1 MAKGSEQGRRISVEL
16 SDAVLTRI
24 DALKRSWG
32 HRSRGPV
39 VEQLLLMVL
48 SQEGESPEDD
58 GAELDNGVIATPR
71 ESPAEASALVAVS
84 IAALEAPMPVADV
97 GGDDDS
103 PWTGDVGTSR
113 SGAGIDL
120 PGFVRRRS
128 REVRQSL
135 AVDGPDAL
143 AGERPAV
150 IGADQLLTCL
160 EAVRVHWLELYG
172 QTPQQA
178 VVDGAV
184 HWLSQDIWPAAEA
197 SGGQPFHWGAMER
210 VLSGL
215 APAWSVGPPSLER
228 VLVAAGLLED
238 PFGAST
244 LHLRIPSLVGR
255 LVQRLRRRRRGSPF
269 LDLGSTLTIQGS
281 LRLLQLPTAP
291 DHVLTLHQIRE
302 AYRQLAL
309 AHHPDTGG
317 DPEAM
322 RRLNEAYQLLK
333 QRVLSRIR

>member
-16 SDAVLTRI
+16 SDTVLTRI
-24 DALKRSWG
+24 DELRRAWG

-48 SQEGESPEDD
+48 SQEGERLEGDSGE
-58 GAELDNGVIATPR
+58 AEGLEPHPSLEVAP
-71 ESPAEASALVAVS
+71 EASAMVPVS
-84 IAALEAPMPVADV
+84 IAALEAPLPAATADL
-97 GGDDDS
+97 DDDP
-103 PWTGDVGTSR
+103 PWPAEASSGRSVG
-113 SGAGIDL
+113 GIDL

-135 AVDGPDAL
+135 GGDGSDAL
-143 AGERPAV
+143 AGERTAV
-150 IGADQLLTCL
+150 ISAEQLRSCL
-160 EAVRVHWLELYG
+160 GAVRDHWLELYG
-172 QTPQQA
+172 QSPQPP
-178 VVDGAV
+178 VVEGAV
-184 HWLSQDIWPAAEA
+184 QWLAHDIWPAAEA
-197 SGGQPFHWGAMER
+197 SGGQPFHWGALER
-210 VLSGL
+210 VLEGL
-215 APAWSVGPPSLER
+215 APAWSSGAPNLER

-238 PFGAST
+238 PFGAAT

-281 LRLLQLPTAP
+281 LRLLQLPTDP

-309 AHHPDTGG
+309 APHPDTGG

>member
-1 MAKGSEQGRRISVEL
+1 M
-16 SDAVLTRI
+16 
-24 DALKRSWG
+24 
-32 HRSRGPV
+32 
-39 VEQLLLMVL
+39 
-48 SQEGESPEDD
+48 
-58 GAELDNGVIATPR
+58 
-71 ESPAEASALVAVS
+71 
-84 IAALEAPMPVADV
+84 
-97 GGDDDS
+97 
-103 PWTGDVGTSR
+103 
-113 SGAGIDL
+113 
-120 PGFVRRRS
+120 RRRS

-135 AVDGPDAL
+135 VVEGADAL

-150 IGADQLLTCL
+150 ISADQLQACL
-160 EAVRVHWLELYG
+160 GAVRDHWLELYG

-184 HWLSQDIWPAAEA
+184 QWLSHDIWPAAEA
-197 SGGQPFHWGAMER
+197 SGGQPFHWGALER
-210 VLSGL
+210 VLEGL
-215 APAWSVGPPSLER
+215 APAWISGPPSLER

-238 PFGAST
+238 PFGAAT
-244 LHLRIPSLVGR
+244 LRLRIPSLVGR

-269 LDLGSTLTIQGS
+269 LDLGSSLTIQGS
-281 LRLLQLPTAP
+281 LRLLQLPTDP

-333 QRVLSRIR
+333 QRVLSRIH

>member
-1 MAKGSEQGRRISVEL
+1 VAKGSDQGRRISVEL

-24 DALKRSWG
+24 DALKRAWG

-48 SQEGESPEDD
+48 SQEGERLD
-58 GAELDNGVIATPR
+58 GDGLDSDAGEADLPLEVT
-71 ESPAEASALVAVS
+71 AEASALVAVS
-84 IAALEAPMPVADV
+84 IAALEAPVTTAAVDADDEPPWPPGSAAGRP
-97 GGDDDS
+97 GG
-103 PWTGDVGTSR
+103 
-113 SGAGIDL
+113 GIDL
-120 PGFVRRRS
+120 PGFVRRRT

-135 AVDGPDAL
+135 AVEGPDAL

-150 IGADQLLTCL
+150 ISAEQLQICL
-160 EAVRVHWLELYG
+160 SAVRDHWLELYG

-178 VVDGAV
+178 VVDGALQ
-184 HWLSQDIWPAAEA
+184 WLAHDIWPAAEA
-197 SGGQPFHWGAMER
+197 SGGQPFHWGALER
-210 VLSGL
+210 VMEGL
-215 APAWSVGPPSLER
+215 APSWSQGPASLDR

-238 PFGAST
+238 PFGAAT
-244 LHLRIPSLVGR
+244 LRLRIPSLVGR

-269 LDLGSTLTIQGS
+269 LDLGSTLTIQGA
-281 LRLLQLPTAP
+281 LRLLALPTNP
-291 DHVLTLHQIRE
+291 DHVLTLQLIRE
-302 AYRQLAL
+302 AYRQQAL

-333 QRVLSRIR
+333 QRVLSKIR

>member
-1 MAKGSEQGRRISVEL
+1 VAKGSEQGRRISVEL
-16 SDAVLTRI
+16 SDTVLTRI
-24 DALKRSWG
+24 DELRRAWG

-48 SQEGESPEDD
+48 SQEGDRLDGDGGDTDAIEPPPTPEE
-58 GAELDNGVIATPR
+58 AP
-71 ESPAEASALVAVS
+71 EASAMVPVS
-84 IAALEAPMPVADV
+84 IAALEAPLPGATADSDHV
-97 GGDDDS
+97 PPWPEEAAAGRPGG
-103 PWTGDVGTSR
+103 
-113 SGAGIDL
+113 GIDL
-120 PGFVRRRS
+120 PGFVRRRT

-135 AVDGPDAL
+135 AAEGSDAL
-143 AGERPAV
+143 AGERTAV
-150 IGADQLLTCL
+150 MNADQLRSCL
-160 EAVRVHWLELYG
+160 GAVRDHWLELYG
-172 QTPQQA
+172 QSPQSP

-184 HWLSQDIWPAAEA
+184 QWLAHDIWPAAEA
-197 SGGQPFHWGAMER
+197 SGGQPFDWGALER
-210 VLSGL
+210 VLEGL
-215 APAWSVGPPSLER
+215 APAWTRGAPSLER

-238 PFGAST
+238 PFGAAT
-244 LHLRIPSLVGR
+244 LRLRIPSLVGR

-281 LRLLQLPTAP
+281 LRLLQLPTDP

>member
-1 MAKGSEQGRRISVEL
+1 MAKGSDPGRRISVEL
-16 SDAVLTRI
+16 SDALLKRI
-24 DALKRSWG
+24 DGLKRDWG

-48 SQEGESPEDD
+48 GQEVDRLDGDGLEAD
-58 GAELDNGVIATPR
+58 GADTDLGANE
-71 ESPAEASALVAVS
+71 PAEASALVAVS
-84 IAALEAPMPVADV
+84 IAALEAPAPLADA
-97 GGDDDS
+97 GADDDP
-103 PWTGDVGTSR
+103 PWPAETAASR
-113 SGAGIDL
+113 SGGGIDL

-135 AVDGPDAL
+135 VVEGADAL

-150 IGADQLLTCL
+150 ISADQLQACL
-160 EAVRVHWLELYG
+160 GAVRDHWLELYG

-184 HWLSQDIWPAAEA
+184 QWLSHDIWPAAEA
-197 SGGQPFHWGAMER
+197 SGGQPFHWGALER
-210 VLSGL
+210 VLEGL
-215 APAWSVGPPSLER
+215 APAWISGPPSLER

-238 PFGAST
+238 PFGAAT
-244 LHLRIPSLVGR
+244 LRLRIPSLVGR

-281 LRLLQLPTAP
+281 LRLLQLPTDP
-291 DHVLTLHQIRE
+291 DYVLTLHQIRE

>member
-1 MAKGSEQGRRISVEL
+1 MAKGSDPGRRISVEL
-16 SDAVLTRI
+16 SDALLKRI
-24 DALKRSWG
+24 DGLKRDWG

-48 SQEGESPEDD
+48 GQEGDRLDGDGLEAD
-58 GAELDNGVIATPR
+58 GADTDLGANE
-71 ESPAEASALVAVS
+71 PAEASALVAVS
-84 IAALEAPMPVADV
+84 IAALEAPAPLADA
-97 GGDDDS
+97 GADDDP
-103 PWTGDVGTSR
+103 PWPAETAASR
-113 SGAGIDL
+113 SGGGIDL

-135 AVDGPDAL
+135 VVEGADAL

-150 IGADQLLTCL
+150 ISADQLQACL
-160 EAVRVHWLELYG
+160 GAVRDHWLELYG

-184 HWLSQDIWPAAEA
+184 QWLSHDIWPAAEA
-197 SGGQPFHWGAMER
+197 SGGQPFHWGALER
-210 VLSGL
+210 VLEGL
-215 APAWSVGPPSLER
+215 APAWLSGPPSLER

-238 PFGAST
+238 PFGAAT
-244 LHLRIPSLVGR
+244 LRLRIPSLVGR

-281 LRLLQLPTAP
+281 LRLLQLPTDP